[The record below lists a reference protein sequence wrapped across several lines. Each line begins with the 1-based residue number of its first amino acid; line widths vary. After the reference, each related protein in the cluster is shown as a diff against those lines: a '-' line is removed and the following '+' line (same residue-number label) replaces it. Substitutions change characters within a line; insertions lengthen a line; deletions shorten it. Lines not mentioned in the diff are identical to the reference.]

1 MLTFHDSR
9 FFILTNRGICLN
21 WHSMT
26 SKFSTNLFNTPF
38 SLKILEVKDCF
49 FKSTHIFFFLFVLP
63 AEFDNMRK
71 GKSCLFLNLKKQ
83 YFNSKVGQTKKFK
96 NYKSI
101 YFWSFCYN
109 LLSGL
114 WLSTIFQYNKTSML
128 HEWLPNITFFECIYF
143 RAILNALSNGGWKFL
158 SFWSVANPCK
168 ASELN

>member
-1 MLTFHDSR
+1 
-9 FFILTNRGICLN
+9 
-21 WHSMT
+21 MT

-38 SLKILEVKDCF
+38 SLKILVVKDCF
-49 FKSTHIFFFLFVLP
+49 FKSIHNFFFFLFFLVSLIICGRK
-63 AEFDNMRK
+63 EHLISLYVEK
-71 GKSCLFLNLKKQ
+71 GKLCLFLNLKKQ
-83 YFNSKVGQTKKFK
+83 HFNSKVGQTKKFK

-143 RAILNALSNGGWKFL
+143 RAILNALPNGGWKFL